1 MNHRRILNWTI
12 TSLAILGALAASA
25 AAQQVPPLVV
35 KPLKGGVYWTAGG
48 AGGNTGIIV
57 GQKGVIVIDA
67 KTTADSAK
75 EMLAEIAKITPK
87 PVTTV
92 ILTHSDR
99 DHVNGLA
106 AFPKG
111 VTVIAHENNKK
122 EQEKALQAG
131 GAGAPP
137 RDYLPTQVVTKER
150 ETLKLE
156 GVRVTLIHVTQA
168 HTSGDLAVYLPEQ
181 KIVFAGDLIV
191 TNRADPLIHLE
202 KNGSSEGWGRFVKTL
217 AELNAES
224 YVPGHGELLA
234 KAGVQKILTDT
245 QQKRVKIVTMVQ
257 EGKSLDE
264 IKKSLGDKPEPVQPG
279 APQFASY
286 TEVVY
291 KELTKK

>member
-1 MNHRRILNWTI
+1 MSCQTILKGSLI
-12 TSLAILGALAASA
+12 SLAILGALAATA
-25 AAQQVPPLVV
+25 MAQQAPPLVV

-48 AGGNTGIIV
+48 VGGNTGFIV

-67 KTTADSAK
+67 KTTADSAQ
-75 EMLAEIAKITPK
+75 EMLAEIAKITPN

-111 VTVIAHENNKK
+111 VKVVAHENNKK
-122 EQEKALQAG
+122 EQEAALQAG
-131 GAGAPP
+131 GTGAPP
-137 RDYLPTQVVTKER
+137 RDYLPNQVVTKQR
-150 ETLKLE
+150 ETLQFD
-156 GVRVTLIHVTQA
+156 GVRVTLIHVTNA
-168 HTSGDLAVYLPEQ
+168 HTSGDLAVYLPDQ
-181 KIVFAGDLIV
+181 KILFAGDLLV
-191 TNRADPLIHLE
+191 TNRPEPLIHWE
-202 KNGSSEGWGRFVKTL
+202 KNGSTEGWARFVNTL
-217 AELNAES
+217 VELNAGT
-224 YVPGHGELLA
+224 YVPGHGDLLS
-234 KAGVQKILTDT
+234 KAEVKNYLDHT
-245 QQKRVKIVTMVQ
+245 QQMRAKIVPLVR

-264 IKKSLGDKPEPVQPG
+264 IRNEVGDKPVPAQPG

>member
-1 MNHRRILNWTI
+1 
-12 TSLAILGALAASA
+12 LGAVAAPGV
-25 AAQQVPPLVV
+25 AQQLPPLVV
-35 KPLKGGVYWTAGG
+35 KPLKGGVYWSSGG
-48 AGGNTGIIV
+48 VGGNTGIIV

-67 KTTADSAK
+67 KTTAESAK

-111 VTVIAHENNKK
+111 VKVIAHENNKK
-122 EQEKALQAG
+122 EQEKALEAG
-131 GAGAPP
+131 GPGAPP

-150 ETLKLE
+150 ETLQLE
-156 GVRVTLIHVTQA
+156 GVRVTLIHVTNA
-168 HTSGDLAVYLPEQ
+168 HTSGDLAVYLPAQ
-181 KIVFAGDLIV
+181 KVVFTGDLIV
-191 TNRADPLIHLE
+191 TNRFDPLIHLE
-202 KNGSSEGWGRFVKTL
+202 KNGSSDGWNRFVKTL

-224 YVPGHGELLA
+224 YVPGHGDLLG
-234 KAGVQKILTDT
+234 KAGVQNILTST
-245 QQKRVKIVTMVQ
+245 QDKRAKIVTMVGD
-257 EGKSLDE
+257 GKSLDE
-264 IKKSLGDKPEPVQPG
+264 IKASLGDKPEPVNPG
-279 APQFASY
+279 SPVFASY